1 MSVGPASRQPLHA
14 TDTDRSSD
22 SPETE
27 LPLDEPRAVPDE
39 GEAPAYGDSTL
50 EAGRSSPDAAAPETG
65 QPPDY
70 GVGKPETG
78 YPTSTT

>member
-1 MSVGPASRQPLHA
+1 MASRQPLHD
-14 TDTDRSSD
+14 TDTDRPSND
-22 SPETE
+22 PEAD

-39 GEAPAYGDSTL
+39 GEAPAYGTSTP
-50 EAGRSSPDAAAPETG
+50 EAGRSSPDTGSPEIG

-70 GVGKPETG
+70 GAGRPETG